1 MTRRNI
7 ARKVNTMY
15 EKIPL
20 ELKQLPHWVGWK
32 YMQRPGEDHKRKV
45 PINAMDGQ
53 PAKSN
58 DPTTWCDF
66 DTACL
71 GKERFGLDGIGFM
84 FSGDGIFGIDID
96 HCYDPETQEL
106 DPAAAEIIETVQSY
120 TELSPSGTGIHILCK
135 GVLPEGRKR
144 RGAVEMYSTLRYFT
158 VTGNQFGLEYPF
170 SDCTERVA
178 VMHRKYLGEEET
190 AAGAQKAALPMPTGR
205 GTNADMS
212 VDAILRRMFDS
223 KHGQKLQD
231 LYNGSWERYGI
242 GDGSQSSADQAFC
255 NTLAFWCRC
264 DAALMD
270 AIFRRSGLYRQK
282 WDKRRGAKTYGQIT
296 IDRAIKDCRDIWE
309 PQERVQRP
317 APAVPL
323 PPQNTSNEV
332 PAIENATVG
341 ETGQRRYYTYDDTG
355 NALRFRDA
363 NAGLI
368 HYNHVDGCWIYWD
381 GVRWASDENGEIKR
395 RADKMLADMAKD
407 LKEMQDDPAYNAY
420 KKHLSRSRSHR
431 GKEGFIAEAR
441 HLEGVPVLPSE
452 MDRAGNAF
460 NVRNCLI
467 SLKTGRTA
475 EHDKKYMISKLAPVT
490 YDENAKCPRWD
501 RFIEEITCG
510 DKSLQLYLQRMIGYC
525 MTAYTKEQ
533 CMFFLYGNGSN
544 GKSVFVDTIAY
555 MLGEYAASC
564 QPETVMMRDRNN
576 TARGDLARLKGA
588 RMVVTSEPNDGCR
601 LDEGIVKQMTGGTE
615 NKLTARFLYGREF
628 EFSPE
633 FKIVMSTNY
642 KPVIKGTDNGIWRRV
657 RLIPFTAEFTKENRD
672 PQLTEKLRRELP
684 GILNWAIAGAVG
696 WCKEGLP
703 PCAII
708 DEAGQEYR
716 SEMDRVQQF
725 LDDCTT
731 RSESSSTQA
740 STLYK
745 CYKAWCSEQGDR
757 FPVGSTKFFMEL
769 KRRFKSRKTEAYNE
783 YIGIKINDLGMD
795 LYTRAER

>member
-1 MTRRNI
+1 
-7 ARKVNTMY
+7 MY

-96 HCYDPETQEL
+96 HCYDPETHEL

-144 RGAVEMYSTLRYFT
+144 RGAIEMYSTLRYFT
-158 VTGNQFGLEYPF
+158 VTGDQFGLEYPF

-178 VMHRKYLGEEET
+178 VMHRKYLGEEEN

-270 AIFRRSGLYRQK
+270 AIFRRSELYRPK

-317 APAVPL
+317 APAVPP

-332 PAIENATVG
+332 PVIENATVG

-501 RFIEEITCG
+501 RFIEEVTCG

-672 PQLTEKLRRELP
+672 PQLIEKLRRELP

>member
-1 MTRRNI
+1 
-7 ARKVNTMY
+7 MY

-20 ELKQLPHWVGWK
+20 ELKQLSHWVGWK

-58 DPTTWCDF
+58 DPVTWCDF

-96 HCYDPETQEL
+96 HCYDPETREL

-135 GVLPEGRKR
+135 GALPEGRKR

-190 AAGAQKAALPMPTGR
+190 AGGAQKAALPIPAGR
-205 GTNADMS
+205 GTNADMT

-231 LYNGSWERYGI
+231 LYNGSWEQYGI

-270 AIFRRSGLYRQK
+270 AIFRRSRLYRQK

-317 APAVPL
+317 APAVPP
-323 PPQNTSNEV
+323 PPQNTFNEV
-332 PAIENATVG
+332 PVMENATVG

-355 NALRFRDA
+355 NAQRFRDA

-490 YDENAKCPRWD
+490 YNENAKCPRWE

-725 LDDCTT
+725 LDDCTE
-731 RSESSSTQA
+731 RSDSGSTQA

-745 CYKAWCSEQGDR
+745 CYRAWCSEQGDR
-757 FPVGSTKFFMEL
+757 FPISSNKFCSEM
-769 KRRFKSRKTEAYNE
+769 KRRYKSRKTSAFNE
-783 YIGIKINDLGMD
+783 YLGICINAFGLD
-795 LYTRAER
+795 LYNRMEQ

>member
-1 MTRRNI
+1 
-7 ARKVNTMY
+7 MY

-317 APAVPL
+317 APAIPP

-725 LDDCTT
+725 LDDCTE
-731 RSESSSTQA
+731 RSDSGSTQA

-745 CYKAWCSEQGDR
+745 CYRAWCSEQGDR
-757 FPVGSTKFFMEL
+757 FPISSNKFCSEL
-769 KRRFKSRKTEAYNE
+769 KRRYKSRKTSAFNE
-783 YIGIKINDLGMD
+783 YLGICINAFGLD
-795 LYTRAER
+795 LYNRMEQ

>member
-1 MTRRNI
+1 
-7 ARKVNTMY
+7 MY

-32 YMQRPGEDHKRKV
+32 YMQHPGEDHKRKV

-66 DTACL
+66 DTACR

-135 GVLPEGRKR
+135 GALPEGRKR

-178 VMHRKYLGEEET
+178 VMHRKYLGEEEN

-282 WDKRRGAKTYGQIT
+282 WDKHRGAKTYGQIT

-309 PQERVQRP
+309 PQERVQHP
-317 APAVPL
+317 VPAVPP
-323 PPQNTSNEV
+323 PPQNTSNDV

>member
-1 MTRRNI
+1 
-7 ARKVNTMY
+7 
-15 EKIPL
+15 
-20 ELKQLPHWVGWK
+20 
-32 YMQRPGEDHKRKV
+32 
-45 PINAMDGQ
+45 
-53 PAKSN
+53 
-58 DPTTWCDF
+58 
-66 DTACL
+66 
-71 GKERFGLDGIGFM
+71 
-84 FSGDGIFGIDID
+84 
-96 HCYDPETQEL
+96 
-106 DPAAAEIIETVQSY
+106 
-120 TELSPSGTGIHILCK
+120 
-135 GVLPEGRKR
+135 
-144 RGAVEMYSTLRYFT
+144 
-158 VTGNQFGLEYPF
+158 
-170 SDCTERVA
+170 
-178 VMHRKYLGEEET
+178 MHRKYLGEEEN

-309 PQERVQRP
+309 PQERVQHP
-317 APAVPL
+317 VPAVPP
-323 PPQNTSNEV
+323 PPQNTSNDV

-467 SLKTGRTA
+467 SLKTGKTA

>member
-1 MTRRNI
+1 
-7 ARKVNTMY
+7 MY

-190 AAGAQKAALPMPTGR
+190 AAGTQKAALPMPAGR

-317 APAVPL
+317 APAVPP

-368 HYNHVDGCWIYWD
+368 HYNHVDGYWIYWD

-725 LDDCTT
+725 LDDCTE
-731 RSESSSTQA
+731 RSDSGSTQA

-745 CYKAWCSEQGDR
+745 CYRAWCSEQGDR
-757 FPVGSTKFFMEL
+757 FPISSNKFCSEL
-769 KRRFKSRKTEAYNE
+769 KRRYKSRKTSAFNE
-783 YIGIKINDLGMD
+783 YLGIRINAFGMD
-795 LYTRAER
+795 LYNRMEQ

>member
-1 MTRRNI
+1 
-7 ARKVNTMY
+7 MY

-135 GVLPEGRKR
+135 GALPEGRKR

-190 AAGAQKAALPMPTGR
+190 AAGAQKAALPMSAGR

-309 PQERVQRP
+309 PQEQVQRP
-317 APAVPL
+317 APAIPP

-672 PQLTEKLRRELP
+672 PQLIEKLRRELP

>member
-1 MTRRNI
+1 
-7 ARKVNTMY
+7 MY

-32 YMQRPGEDHKRKV
+32 YMQHPGEDHKRKV

-66 DTACL
+66 DTACR

-135 GVLPEGRKR
+135 GALPEGRKR

-178 VMHRKYLGEEET
+178 VMHRKYLGEEEN

-309 PQERVQRP
+309 PQERVQHP
-317 APAVPL
+317 VPAVPP
-323 PPQNTSNEV
+323 PPQNTSNDV

-467 SLKTGRTA
+467 SLKTGKTA

-795 LYTRAER
+795 LYIRAER

>member
-1 MTRRNI
+1 
-7 ARKVNTMY
+7 MY

-32 YMQRPGEDHKRKV
+32 YMQHPGEDHKRKV

-66 DTACL
+66 DTACR

-135 GVLPEGRKR
+135 GALPEGRKR

-178 VMHRKYLGEEET
+178 VMHRKYLGEEEN

-309 PQERVQRP
+309 PQERVQHP
-317 APAVPL
+317 VPAVPP
-323 PPQNTSNEV
+323 PPQNTSNDV

-467 SLKTGRTA
+467 SLKTGKTA

-657 RLIPFTAEFTKENRD
+657 RLIPFTAEFTKENRA

>member
-1 MTRRNI
+1 
-7 ARKVNTMY
+7 MY

-135 GVLPEGRKR
+135 GALPEGRKR

>member
-1 MTRRNI
+1 
-7 ARKVNTMY
+7 MY

-190 AAGAQKAALPMPTGR
+190 AAGTQKAALPMPAGR

-317 APAVPL
+317 APAVPP

-725 LDDCTT
+725 LDDCTEC
-731 RSESSSTQA
+731 SDSGSTQA

-745 CYKAWCSEQGDR
+745 CYRAWCSEQGDR
-757 FPVGSTKFFMEL
+757 FPISSNKFCSEL
-769 KRRFKSRKTEAYNE
+769 KRRYKSRKTSAFNE
-783 YIGIKINDLGMD
+783 YLGIRINAFGMD
-795 LYTRAER
+795 LYNRMEQ

>member
-1 MTRRNI
+1 
-7 ARKVNTMY
+7 MY

-32 YMQRPGEDHKRKV
+32 YMQHPGEDHKRKV

-66 DTACL
+66 DTACR

-96 HCYDPETQEL
+96 HCYDSETQEL

-135 GVLPEGRKR
+135 GALPEGRKR

-178 VMHRKYLGEEET
+178 VMHRKYLGEEEN

-309 PQERVQRP
+309 PQERVQHPVP
-317 APAVPL
+317 AIPP
-323 PPQNTSNEV
+323 PPQNTSNDV

-467 SLKTGRTA
+467 SLKTGKTA

>member
-1 MTRRNI
+1 
-7 ARKVNTMY
+7 MY

-135 GVLPEGRKR
+135 GALPEGRKR

-190 AAGAQKAALPMPTGR
+190 AAGAQKAALPMSAGR

-309 PQERVQRP
+309 PQEQVQRP
-317 APAVPL
+317 APAIPP

-615 NKLTARFLYGREF
+615 NRLTARFLYGREF

-672 PQLTEKLRRELP
+672 PQLIEKLRRELP

>member
-1 MTRRNI
+1 
-7 ARKVNTMY
+7 MY

-190 AAGAQKAALPMPTGR
+190 AAGAQKAALTMPAGR

-317 APAVPL
+317 APAVPP

-381 GVRWASDENGEIKR
+381 GVRWASDENGEVKR

-467 SLKTGRTA
+467 SLKTGKTA

-544 GKSVFVDTIAY
+544 GKSVFADTIAY

-725 LDDCTT
+725 LDDCTE
-731 RSESSSTQA
+731 RSDSGSTQA

-745 CYKAWCSEQGDR
+745 CYRAWCSEQGDR
-757 FPVGSTKFFMEL
+757 FPISSNKFCSEL
-769 KRRFKSRKTEAYNE
+769 KRRYKSRKTSAFNE
-783 YIGIKINDLGMD
+783 YLGIRINAFGMD
-795 LYTRAER
+795 LYNRMEQ

>member
-1 MTRRNI
+1 
-7 ARKVNTMY
+7 MY

-20 ELKQLPHWVGWK
+20 ELKQLSHWVGWK

-58 DPTTWCDF
+58 DPVTWCDF

-96 HCYDPETQEL
+96 HCYDPETREL

-135 GVLPEGRKR
+135 GALPEGRKR

-190 AAGAQKAALPMPTGR
+190 AAGAQKAALTMPAGR

-317 APAVPL
+317 APAVPP

-467 SLKTGRTA
+467 SLKTGKTA

>member
-1 MTRRNI
+1 
-7 ARKVNTMY
+7 MY

-135 GVLPEGRKR
+135 GALPEGRKR

-190 AAGAQKAALPMPTGR
+190 AAGAQKAALPMSAGR

-309 PQERVQRP
+309 PQEQVQRP
-317 APAVPL
+317 APAIPP

-657 RLIPFTAEFTKENRD
+657 RLIPFTAEFTKENRA
-672 PQLTEKLRRELP
+672 PQLIEKLRRELP

>member
-1 MTRRNI
+1 
-7 ARKVNTMY
+7 
-15 EKIPL
+15 
-20 ELKQLPHWVGWK
+20 
-32 YMQRPGEDHKRKV
+32 MQRPGEDHKRKV

-58 DPTTWCDF
+58 DPVTWCDF

-96 HCYDPETQEL
+96 HCYDPETREL

-135 GVLPEGRKR
+135 GALPEGRKR

-190 AAGAQKAALPMPTGR
+190 AAGAQRAALPMPAGR

-212 VDAILRRMFDS
+212 VDAVLHRMFDS

-231 LYNGSWERYGI
+231 LYNGSWEQYGI

-270 AIFRRSGLYRQK
+270 AIFRRSRLYRQK

-317 APAVPL
+317 APAVPP
-323 PPQNTSNEV
+323 PPQNTFNEV
-332 PAIENATVG
+332 PVMENATVG

-355 NALRFRDA
+355 NAQRFRDA

-490 YDENAKCPRWD
+490 YDENARCPRWD
-501 RFIEEITCG
+501 RFIEEVTCG

>member
-1 MTRRNI
+1 
-7 ARKVNTMY
+7 MY

-135 GVLPEGRKR
+135 GALPEGRKR

-190 AAGAQKAALPMPTGR
+190 AAGAQKAALPMSAGR

-309 PQERVQRP
+309 PQEQVQRP
-317 APAVPL
+317 APAIPP

-633 FKIVMSTNY
+633 FKIVMNTNY

-672 PQLTEKLRRELP
+672 PQLIEKLRRELP

>member
-1 MTRRNI
+1 
-7 ARKVNTMY
+7 MY

-32 YMQRPGEDHKRKV
+32 YMQHPGEDHKRKV

-66 DTACL
+66 DTACR

-135 GVLPEGRKR
+135 GALPEGRKR

-178 VMHRKYLGEEET
+178 VMHRKYLGEEEN

-309 PQERVQRP
+309 PQERVQHP
-317 APAVPL
+317 VPAVPP
-323 PPQNTSNEV
+323 PPQNTSNDV

-467 SLKTGRTA
+467 SLKTGKTA

-564 QPETVMMRDRNN
+564 QPETVMIRDRNN

-684 GILNWAIAGAVG
+684 GILNWAIVGAVG

>member
-1 MTRRNI
+1 
-7 ARKVNTMY
+7 MY

-317 APAVPL
+317 APVVPL

>member
-1 MTRRNI
+1 
-7 ARKVNTMY
+7 MY

-32 YMQRPGEDHKRKV
+32 YMQHPGEDHKRKV

-66 DTACL
+66 DTACR

-135 GVLPEGRKR
+135 GALPEGRKR

-178 VMHRKYLGEEET
+178 VMHRKYLGEEEN

-309 PQERVQRP
+309 PQERVQHP
-317 APAVPL
+317 VPAVPP
-323 PPQNTSNEV
+323 PPQNTSNDV

-467 SLKTGRTA
+467 SLKTGKTA

-533 CMFFLYGNGSN
+533 CIFFLYGNGSN

>member
-1 MTRRNI
+1 
-7 ARKVNTMY
+7 MY

-20 ELKQLPHWVGWK
+20 ELKQLSHWVGWK

-58 DPTTWCDF
+58 DPVTWCDF

-96 HCYDPETQEL
+96 HCYDPETREL

-135 GVLPEGRKR
+135 GALPEGRKR

-190 AAGAQKAALPMPTGR
+190 AGGAQKAALPIPAGR
-205 GTNADMS
+205 GTNADMT

-231 LYNGSWERYGI
+231 LYNGSWEQYGI

-264 DAALMD
+264 DAVLMD
-270 AIFRRSGLYRQK
+270 AIFRRSRLYRQK

-317 APAVPL
+317 APAVPP
-323 PPQNTSNEV
+323 PPQNTFNEV
-332 PAIENATVG
+332 PVMENTTVG
-341 ETGQRRYYTYDDTG
+341 ETGQRKYYTYDDTG
-355 NALRFRDA
+355 NAQRFRDA

-490 YDENAKCPRWD
+490 YDENAKCPRWG

-703 PCAII
+703 PCAVV
-708 DEAGQEYR
+708 DQAVQEYR

-731 RSESSSTQA
+731 RSESSSTQS

-757 FPVGSTKFFMEL
+757 FPIGSTKFFGEL

-783 YIGIKINDLGMD
+783 YLGIKINEFSMD
-795 LYTRAER
+795 LYARMEK

>member
-1 MTRRNI
+1 
-7 ARKVNTMY
+7 MY

-66 DTACL
+66 DTTCL

-135 GVLPEGRKR
+135 GALPEGRKR

-190 AAGAQKAALPMPTGR
+190 VAGAQKAALPMPAGL

-223 KHGQKLQD
+223 KHGQRLQD

-317 APAVPL
+317 APAVPP

-460 NVRNCLI
+460 TVRNCLI

-628 EFSPE
+628 EFAPE
-633 FKIVMSTNY
+633 FKVIMSTNY

>member
-1 MTRRNI
+1 
-7 ARKVNTMY
+7 MY

-672 PQLTEKLRRELP
+672 PQLAEKLRRELP

>member
-1 MTRRNI
+1 
-7 ARKVNTMY
+7 MY

-190 AAGAQKAALPMPTGR
+190 AAGTQKAALPMPAGR

-317 APAVPL
+317 APAVPP

-525 MTAYTKEQ
+525 MTAYTKEH

-725 LDDCTT
+725 LDDCTE
-731 RSESSSTQA
+731 RSDSGSTQA

-745 CYKAWCSEQGDR
+745 CYRAWCSEQGDR
-757 FPVGSTKFFMEL
+757 FPISSNKFCSEL
-769 KRRFKSRKTEAYNE
+769 KRRYKSRKTSAFNE
-783 YIGIKINDLGMD
+783 YLGIRINAFGMD
-795 LYTRAER
+795 LYNRMEQ

>member
-1 MTRRNI
+1 
-7 ARKVNTMY
+7 MY

-135 GVLPEGRKR
+135 GALPEGRKR

-190 AAGAQKAALPMPTGR
+190 AAGAQKAALPMSAGR

-309 PQERVQRP
+309 PQEQVQRP
-317 APAVPL
+317 APAIPP

-467 SLKTGRTA
+467 SLKTGKTA

>member
-1 MTRRNI
+1 M
-7 ARKVNTMY
+7 K
-15 EKIPL
+15 KIPL

>member
-1 MTRRNI
+1 
-7 ARKVNTMY
+7 MY

-32 YMQRPGEDHKRKV
+32 YMQHPGEDHKRKV

-66 DTACL
+66 DTACR

-135 GVLPEGRKR
+135 GALPEGRKR

-178 VMHRKYLGEEET
+178 VMHRKYLGEEEN

-309 PQERVQRP
+309 PQERVQHP
-317 APAVPL
+317 VPAVPP
-323 PPQNTSNEV
+323 PPQNTSNDV

-467 SLKTGRTA
+467 SLKTGKTA

-642 KPVIKGTDNGIWRRV
+642 RPVIKGTDNGIWRRV

>member
-1 MTRRNI
+1 
-7 ARKVNTMY
+7 MY

-32 YMQRPGEDHKRKV
+32 YMQHPGEDHKRKV

-66 DTACL
+66 DTACR

-135 GVLPEGRKR
+135 GALPEGRKR

-178 VMHRKYLGEEET
+178 VMHRKYLGEEEN

-296 IDRAIKDCRDIWE
+296 IDRAVKDCRDIWE
-309 PQERVQRP
+309 PQERVQHP
-317 APAVPL
+317 VPAVPP
-323 PPQNTSNEV
+323 PPQNTSNDV

-467 SLKTGRTA
+467 SLKTGKTA

>member
-1 MTRRNI
+1 
-7 ARKVNTMY
+7 MY

-32 YMQRPGEDHKRKV
+32 YMQHPGEDHKRKV

-66 DTACL
+66 DTACR

-135 GVLPEGRKR
+135 GALPEGRKR

-178 VMHRKYLGEEET
+178 VMHRKYLGEEEN

-309 PQERVQRP
+309 PQERVQHP
-317 APAVPL
+317 VPAVPP
-323 PPQNTSNEV
+323 PPQNTSNDV

-467 SLKTGRTA
+467 SLKTGKTA

-588 RMVVTSEPNDGCR
+588 RMVVTSEP
-601 LDEGIVKQMTGGTE
+601 I
-615 NKLTARFLYGREF
+615 LYYCIAFF
-628 EFSPE
+628 E
-633 FKIVMSTNY
+633 
-642 KPVIKGTDNGIWRRV
+642 
-657 RLIPFTAEFTKENRD
+657 
-672 PQLTEKLRRELP
+672 
-684 GILNWAIAGAVG
+684 
-696 WCKEGLP
+696 
-703 PCAII
+703 
-708 DEAGQEYR
+708 
-716 SEMDRVQQF
+716 
-725 LDDCTT
+725 
-731 RSESSSTQA
+731 
-740 STLYK
+740 
-745 CYKAWCSEQGDR
+745 
-757 FPVGSTKFFMEL
+757 
-769 KRRFKSRKTEAYNE
+769 
-783 YIGIKINDLGMD
+783 
-795 LYTRAER
+795 

>member
-1 MTRRNI
+1 
-7 ARKVNTMY
+7 MY

-32 YMQRPGEDHKRKV
+32 YMQHPGEDHKRKV

-66 DTACL
+66 DTACR

-135 GVLPEGRKR
+135 GALPEGRKR

-178 VMHRKYLGEEET
+178 VMHRKYLGEEEN

-282 WDKRRGAKTYGQIT
+282 WDKHRGAKTYGQIT

-309 PQERVQRP
+309 PQERVQHP
-317 APAVPL
+317 VPAVPP
-323 PPQNTSNEV
+323 PPQNTSNDV

-467 SLKTGRTA
+467 SLKTGKTA

-490 YDENAKCPRWD
+490 YDKNAKCPRWD

>member
-1 MTRRNI
+1 
-7 ARKVNTMY
+7 MY

-32 YMQRPGEDHKRKV
+32 YMQHPGEDHKRKV

-53 PAKSN
+53 LAKSN

-66 DTACL
+66 DTACR

-135 GVLPEGRKR
+135 GALPEGRKR

-178 VMHRKYLGEEET
+178 VMHRKYLGEEEN

-309 PQERVQRP
+309 PQERVQHP
-317 APAVPL
+317 VPAVPP
-323 PPQNTSNEV
+323 PPQNTSNDV

-467 SLKTGRTA
+467 SLKTGKTA

>member
-1 MTRRNI
+1 
-7 ARKVNTMY
+7 MY

-32 YMQRPGEDHKRKV
+32 YMQHPGEDHKRKV

-66 DTACL
+66 DTACR

-135 GVLPEGRKR
+135 GALPEGRKR

-178 VMHRKYLGEEET
+178 VMHRRKYLGEEEN

-309 PQERVQRP
+309 PQERVQHP
-317 APAVPL
+317 VPAVPP
-323 PPQNTSNEV
+323 PPQNTSNDV

-467 SLKTGRTA
+467 SLKTGKTA

>member
-1 MTRRNI
+1 
-7 ARKVNTMY
+7 MY

-20 ELKQLPHWVGWK
+20 ELKRLSHWVGWK

-96 HCYDPETQEL
+96 HCYDPETREL

-135 GVLPEGRKR
+135 GALPEGRKR

-190 AAGAQKAALPMPTGR
+190 AAGAQRAALPMPAGR

-212 VDAILRRMFDS
+212 VDAVLHRMFDS

-231 LYNGSWERYGI
+231 LYNGSWEQYGI

-270 AIFRRSGLYRQK
+270 AIFRRSELYRPK

-296 IDRAIKDCRDIWE
+296 IDRAIKDCKDIWE

-317 APAVPL
+317 APAVPP
-323 PPQNTSNEV
+323 PPQNTFNEV
-332 PAIENATVG
+332 PVMENTTVG
-341 ETGQRRYYTYDDTG
+341 ETGQRKYYTYDDTG
-355 NALRFRDA
+355 NAQRFRDA

-490 YDENAKCPRWD
+490 YDENARCPRWD
-501 RFIEEITCG
+501 SFIEEVTCG

>member
-1 MTRRNI
+1 
-7 ARKVNTMY
+7 MY

-135 GVLPEGRKR
+135 GALPEGRKR

-190 AAGAQKAALPMPTGR
+190 AAGAQKAALPMSAGR

-309 PQERVQRP
+309 PQEQVQRP
-317 APAVPL
+317 VPAIPP

-672 PQLTEKLRRELP
+672 PQLIEKLRRELP

>member
-1 MTRRNI
+1 
-7 ARKVNTMY
+7 MY

-45 PINAMDGQ
+45 PINAMNGQ

-135 GVLPEGRKR
+135 GALPEGRKR

-190 AAGAQKAALPMPTGR
+190 AAGAQKAALPMSAGR

-309 PQERVQRP
+309 PQEQVQRP
-317 APAVPL
+317 APAIPP

-555 MLGEYAASC
+555 MLGEYVASC

-672 PQLTEKLRRELP
+672 PQLIEKLRRELP

>member
-1 MTRRNI
+1 
-7 ARKVNTMY
+7 MY

-58 DPTTWCDF
+58 DLTTWCDF

-190 AAGAQKAALPMPTGR
+190 AAGAQKAALTMPAGR

-317 APAVPL
+317 APAVPP

-467 SLKTGRTA
+467 SLKTGKTA

-725 LDDCTT
+725 LDDCTE
-731 RSESSSTQA
+731 RSDSGSTQA

-745 CYKAWCSEQGDR
+745 CYRAWCSEQGDR
-757 FPVGSTKFFMEL
+757 FPISSNKFCSEL
-769 KRRFKSRKTEAYNE
+769 KRRYKSRKTSAFNE
-783 YIGIKINDLGMD
+783 YLGIRINAFGMD
-795 LYTRAER
+795 LYNRMEQ

>member
-1 MTRRNI
+1 
-7 ARKVNTMY
+7 MY

-467 SLKTGRTA
+467 SLKTGKTA